1 MVKGWLPACVFMHAF
16 RLCLGGLLSLQPPA
30 SFPPP
35 VSLSSC
41 VSFAHC
47 ARLPVTTAIEYI
59 FDAKK
64 TLAPAS
70 ACQ

>member
-41 VSFAHC
+41 PDYTMFLCKHVS
-47 ARLPVTTAIEYI
+47 Y
-59 FDAKK
+59 
-64 TLAPAS
+64 
-70 ACQ
+70 